1 MLARP
6 WCGYF
11 FQSHRNVCLYVYIVA
26 CIFYILS
33 SYGADGA
40 DNAEH
45 VTAIIISTALPRM
58 CAWQVSFAQNTLYT
72 YARNCDAC
80 SERLFVTYV
89 IFVIGLHFGSF
100 CATLFSLNNVLLWR
114 KLTIPGEFIA
124 LQWAEF
130 SPLVAVCTCL
140 WRLQLRWFFSKT
152 YLWWCNFGV
161 NFLCFC
167 VILISSIQLR
177 IHWWMTWWVMNDCHF
192 KAHASV
198 LMRVWAS

>member
-1 MLARP
+1 M
-6 WCGYF
+6 
-11 FQSHRNVCLYVYIVA
+11 YVYIVA

-124 LQWAEF
+124 LQ
-130 SPLVAVCTCL
+130 
-140 WRLQLRWFFSKT
+140 
-152 YLWWCNFGV
+152 
-161 NFLCFC
+161 
-167 VILISSIQLR
+167 
-177 IHWWMTWWVMNDCHF
+177 
-192 KAHASV
+192 
-198 LMRVWAS
+198 

>member
-11 FQSHRNVCLYVYIVA
+11 FQSHRNACLYVYIVA

-130 SPLVAVCTCL
+130 SPLVAACTCF

-152 YLWWCNFGV
+152 FCFKIIFRFVDLKIGFMFASFMLLNNLFGQYA
-161 NFLCFC
+161 
-167 VILISSIQLR
+167 IITSIQ
-177 IHWWMTWWVMNDCHF
+177 IGTWMIYV
-192 KAHASV
+192 V
-198 LMRVWAS
+198 LPLMM